1 MGEPGRMDNGLYFMS
16 VEPEGGGR
24 AENGGVLV
32 LRNGRILGGDAF
44 FYYVGS
50 YNAAGGSWKGEF
62 STRQHTR
69 SNLAKPMFGGS
80 EVTVAFSGTYGEGAA
95 EIMATSPGGGY
106 RVNLRRIAD
115 A

>member
-1 MGEPGRMDNGLYFMS
+1 MDNGLYFIR
-16 VEPEGGGR
+16 VEPAGGGR
-24 AENGGVLV
+24 PENGGILV

-50 YNAAGGSWKGEF
+50 YSGTGERWNGEF

-69 SNLAKPMFGGS
+69 SDLAKPIFGGQ
-80 EVTVAFSGTYGEGAA
+80 EVTVAFSGSCSEGAA
-95 EIMATSPGGGY
+95 EVQATSVGGGY
-106 RVNLRRIAD
+106 RIVLRRIAD

>member
-1 MGEPGRMDNGLYFMS
+1 MDNGLYFLR
-16 VEPEGGGR
+16 VEPSGGGK

-50 YNAAGGSWKGEF
+50 YSGSGAGWNGEF
-62 STRQHTR
+62 AIKQHTR
-69 SNLAKPMFGGS
+69 SELAVPVFGDKEATVTFTGTETDTGA
-80 EVTVAFSGTYGEGAA
+80 EVQ
-95 EIMATSPGGGY
+95 ATSAAGSY
-106 RVNLRRIAD
+106 RVTMRRIAD

>member
-1 MGEPGRMDNGLYFMS
+1 MDNGLYFIR
-16 VEPEGGGR
+16 VEPAGGGR

-44 FYYVGS
+44 FYYVGNYS
-50 YNAAGGSWKGEF
+50 GADGSWNGEF

-69 SNLAKPMFGGS
+69 SDLAVPVFGGK
-80 EVTVAFSGTYGEGAA
+80 EVTVAFSGTYAGETA
-95 EIMATSPGGGY
+95 EVQATSAGGSY
-106 RVNLRRIAD
+106 RVTLRRIAD

>member
-1 MGEPGRMDNGLYFMS
+1 MDNGLYFLR
-16 VEPEGGGR
+16 VEPAAGGK

-50 YNAAGGSWKGEF
+50 YQVAGDSWQGDFAIK
-62 STRQHTR
+62 QHTR
-69 SNLAKPMFGGS
+69 SDLAVPVFGGN
-80 EVTVAFSGTYGEGAA
+80 EVTVTFQGACSAADA
-95 EIMATSPGGGY
+95 EVQATSPGGSY
-106 RVNLRRIAD
+106 RVTMRRIAD

>member
-1 MGEPGRMDNGLYFMS
+1 MDNGLYFLR
-16 VEPEGGGR
+16 VEPAGGGK

-50 YNAAGGSWKGEF
+50 YSGSAGSWNGDFAIK
-62 STRQHTR
+62 QHTR
-69 SNLAKPMFGGS
+69 SELAVPVFGGKDAT
-80 EVTVAFSGTYGEGAA
+80 VTFEGTYTDTAA
-95 EIMATSPGGGY
+95 DVQATSAAGSF
-106 RVNLRRIAD
+106 RVTMRRIAD

>member
-1 MGEPGRMDNGLYFMS
+1 MDNGLYFLR
-16 VEPEGGGR
+16 VEPAGGGK

-50 YNAAGGSWKGEF
+50 YSGSNGNWTGEF
-62 STRQHTR
+62 ATKQHTR
-69 SNLAKPMFGGS
+69 SELAVPVFGDK
-80 EVTVAFSGTYGEGAA
+80 EATVTFSGTYTDAA
-95 EIMATSPGGGY
+95 ADVQATSAGASY
-106 RVNLRRIAD
+106 RITMRRIAD

>member
-1 MGEPGRMDNGLYFMS
+1 MDNGLYFLR
-16 VEPEGGGR
+16 VEPAGGGK

-50 YNAAGGSWKGEF
+50 YSGSNGNWTGEF
-62 STRQHTR
+62 ATKQHTR
-69 SNLAKPMFGGS
+69 SEL
-80 EVTVAFSGTYGEGAA
+80 VQ
-95 EIMATSPGGGY
+95 ATSAGAGY
-106 RVNLRRIAD
+106 RITMRRIAD

>member
-1 MGEPGRMDNGLYFMS
+1 MDNGLYFLR
-16 VEPEGGGR
+16 VEPATGGK

-50 YNAAGGSWKGEF
+50 YTSSGSNWSGEF
-62 STRQHTR
+62 ATKQHTR
-69 SNLAKPMFGGS
+69 SPLAAPVFGGN
-80 EVTVAFSGTYGEGAA
+80 EVTVAFSGTCSATGANVQ
-95 EIMATSPGGGY
+95 ATSSGGSY
-106 RVNLRRIAD
+106 RIEMRRIAD

>member
-1 MGEPGRMDNGLYFMS
+1 MDNGLYFIR
-16 VEPEGGGR
+16 VEPAGGGR
-24 AENGGVLV
+24 TENGGVLV

-50 YNAAGGSWKGEF
+50 YSAACGSWTGEF

-69 SNLAKPMFGGS
+69 SDLAKPVFGGN
-80 EVTVAFSGTYGEGAA
+80 EVTVAFAGTYSDGTA
-95 EIMATSPGGGY
+95 EVQATSPAGGY

>member
-1 MGEPGRMDNGLYFMS
+1 MDNGLYFIR
-16 VEPEGGGR
+16 VEPAGGGR

-50 YNAAGGSWKGEF
+50 FSGADGSWKGEF

-69 SNLAKPMFGGS
+69 SDLAVPVFGGK
-80 EVTVAFSGTYGEGAA
+80 EVSVAFAGTYGDGGA
-95 EIMATSPGGGY
+95 EVQATSSSAGY
-106 RVNLRRIAD
+106 RVTLRRIAD